1 MFMEDN
7 KHTQSGFALLVS
19 LIVVSVVVSIG
30 LVLLDVTTKQLRLSS
45 NSTDSELAFHAA
57 NAGMECARYIRR
69 EATAAIEG
77 DEFAATP
84 IDPGGSIDG
93 IGSCF
98 GTSVDAPSVGS
109 VPVDDTDDGDA
120 FLYQYQFD
128 WGTDRCSEV
137 DMVVAAANIFTSTA
151 TAGDGITISETAIRA
166 EIPGYPRGQD
176 LVCSA
181 GSYCTVIS
189 VKGYNRSCT
198 NKDSFGTVQREVLL
212 EL

>member
-1 MFMEDN
+1 MVDN
-7 KHTQSGFALLVS
+7 KQTQAGFALLIS

-30 LVLLDVTTKQLRLSS
+30 LVLLDVTIKQLRLSS

-69 EATAAIEG
+69 EAGDAIEG
-77 DEFAATP
+77 DEFASP
-84 IDPGGSIDG
+84 LVEPGGSING

-98 GTSVDAPSVGS
+98 GANVVATVATVDVEEPA
-109 VPVDDTDDGDA
+109 DDDGSA
-120 FLYQYQFD
+120 FLYQYEFD

-137 DMVVAAANIFTSTA
+137 DMVVAVADIFGAAANP
-151 TAGDGITISETAIRA
+151 GDGVTVLSADMRA
-166 EIPGYPRGQD
+166 AIPGYPHNQD
-176 LVCSA
+176 LVCST

-189 VKGYNRSCT
+189 VKGYNRSCA
-198 NKDSFGTVQREVLL
+198 NKAGFGTVQREVLL

>member
-1 MFMEDN
+1 MKDN
-7 KHTQSGFALLVS
+7 KQTQAGFALLIS

-69 EATAAIEG
+69 EASDAIEG

-84 IDPGGSIDG
+84 IDPGGSITG
-93 IGSCF
+93 VSCF
-98 GTSVDAPSVGS
+98 GQGVSATVQDVIDTEP
-109 VPVDDTDDGDA
+109 TDDDGEA
-120 FLYQYQFD
+120 FLYQYEFD

-151 TAGDGITISETAIRA
+151 TAGDGVTISETAIRA
-166 EIPGYPRGQD
+166 LIPGYPRGQD
-176 LVCSA
+176 LVCPA

>member
-1 MFMEDN
+1 MCMEDN
-7 KHTQSGFALLVS
+7 KQSQSGFALLVS

-57 NAGMECARYIRR
+57 NAGMECARFVRR
-69 EATAAIEG
+69 QAAAAIEG
-77 DEFAATP
+77 DEFAASP
-84 IDPGGSIDG
+84 IPPGGSIDG
-93 IGSCF
+93 ISSCF
-98 GTSVDAPSVGS
+98 GTSVVAPAVGS
-109 VPVDDTDDGDA
+109 VSVDNTNDGDA
-120 FLYQYQFD
+120 FLYQYEFD

-151 TAGDGITISETAIRA
+151 TAGDGVSISEAVIRA

-176 LVCSA
+176 LDCPA

-189 VKGYNRSCT
+189 VKGYNRSCA
-198 NKDSFGTVQREVLL
+198 NKNSFGTVQREVLL
-212 EL
+212 EF